1 MSNDGTPLMDDNV
14 KMKVFIDDKSTT
26 VQVEFSGF
34 EDEEDCEKY
43 AEFLSN
49 TLPLLLYETKQVQ

>member
-1 MSNDGTPLMDDNV
+1 MSDEKPLLEDHV

-34 EDEEDCEKY
+34 VDEDDCEKY

-49 TLPLLLYETKQVQ
+49 TLPLLLYETKQVH

>member
-1 MSNDGTPLMDDNV
+1 MSTEKPLLDENV
-14 KMKVFIDDKSTT
+14 ELKVFIDDKSTT

-34 EDEEDCEKY
+34 EDAEDCEKY

-49 TLPLLLYETKQVQ
+49 TLPLLLYETKQIH

>member
-1 MSNDGTPLMDDNV
+1 MSKEKSLIDEDIQ
-14 KMKVFIDDKSTT
+14 MKVFIDDNSTT

-34 EDEEDCEKY
+34 TDEVDCEKY

-49 TLPLLLYETKQVQ
+49 TLPLLLHETKQIH